1 MILMPKKKKKSVK
14 RKARKAGK
22 KRDVSEIKSHHSV
35 LSEALRDIAKELS
48 QMRSEKHELEASL
61 DGVVMSLTS
70 TQNQEVRMK
79 DQLRRL
85 SSAENELNLKRAR
98 LRKKLEATKSKIQ
111 KVRQLSSQMESLS

>member
-1 MILMPKKKKKSVK
+1 
-14 RKARKAGK
+14 
-22 KRDVSEIKSHHSV
+22 
-35 LSEALRDIAKELS
+35 
-48 QMRSEKHELEASL
+48 MRSEKHELEASL

-111 KVRQLSSQMESLS
+111 KVRQLSSQMESIS